1 MFQKAKLWILEQ
13 ALKPAID
20 WMDGK
25 KTATG
30 AVSLLLWV
38 LIYGVP
44 AVRPD
49 LGYVAIF
56 GKQAQ
61 DFLTAA
67 GLHLD
72 TELLVQGLGLTLIG
86 LAHKAQKYFAGEP
99 AAAPNVIAINRD
111 AQNK

>member
-1 MFQKAKLWILEQ
+1 MLDKLRLLVLEQ
-13 ALKPAID
+13 ALKPFISF
-20 WMDGK
+20 MDGK

-30 AVSLLLWV
+30 ALSLLLWV

-49 LGYVAIF
+49 LAFVADF

-61 DFLTAA
+61 DFLTSA

-72 TELLVQGLGLTLIG
+72 TELLVQGLGLTAVG
-86 LAHKAQKYFAGEP
+86 LAHKAIKYFQADPVP
-99 AAAPNVIAINRD
+99 APVVLSIAE
-111 AQNK
+111 KK